1 MLLSNSMGNPITFTV
16 SLSRQKSR
24 IGFQSARPDKL
35 PPHSITSSASASSL
49 SGTIRPSAF
58 AVLRLMTRSSLVG
71 NSIADQRAQR
81 WSRRGWMG
89 RAGRQQGRGRP
100 LRRDRAPVPAC
111 GAATNPSAGDLV
123 KKGRPV
129 RVASLCV
136 DGWRVGFTAMRS
148 FFSGRAGAMKL
159 IAKGAINTGE

>member
-1 MLLSNSMGNPITFTV
+1 M
-16 SLSRQKSR
+16 
-24 IGFQSARPDKL
+24 
-35 PPHSITSSASASSL
+35 
-49 SGTIRPSAF
+49 
-58 AVLRLMTRSSLVG
+58 
-71 NSIADQRAQR
+71 
-81 WSRRGWMG
+81 
-89 RAGRQQGRGRP
+89 
-100 LRRDRAPVPAC
+100 PAC